1 MVARLATRR
10 GRVRCLARAEGTRR
24 CGAGTGS
31 IGHVRAVGVPLLQRP
46 AAVTADS
53 APPTSDVAI
62 WQSSPSTHN
71 PAAPRR
77 RSKSQPR
84 AVEQDAMR
92 RKDPS
97 FASLSTT
104 SARVFDGPGGC
115 WLIEKQQRLPR
126 RIAETKSSNRGA
138 LDSSARANHRA
149 ARVRGDRSPSAA
161 TNRGV
166 HVAGQRFAHMHRA
179 RGNRNRRRA
188 ATRCRLRYMHA
199 RPVHATYVTT
209 LRPTLRPSTSE

>member
-97 FASLSTT
+97 SASLSTT

-126 RIAETKSSNRGA
+126 RIAETKSSNTAHSLVRPRKPPGGPGA
-138 LDSSARANHRA
+138 WRPLSISSNQSWRTRRRA
-149 ARVRGDRSPSAA
+149 
-161 TNRGV
+161 TL
-166 HVAGQRFAHMHRA
+166 AHMHRA